1 MEEWSGT
8 SEITVVAYSE
18 HGYDL
23 NDSTSFMLTVNP
35 VDDLPYV
42 DGHIFPLFYD
52 EDFGV
57 DTVAYLPDVF
67 VDVDGELEFSYSF
80 SQAGVL
86 SADVSGGY
94 LVLSSVSNANGL
106 TELFVTA
113 SNPLRASVTDTVQVE
128 VFAVNDAPFISFRDQ
143 EMYEDSVLFVTPLT
157 DFVGDPEYDDL
168 FLSVV
173 HISEPMDEFV
183 DAHFHGPDSLHIIAH
198 GNWNGSGQIDIL
210 VSDGQEE
217 VTGALELVV
226 FPVNDDPMFHHM
238 HALVGVGMGFEI
250 PLQVSDVD
258 MDTLAVSFDEHT
270 EYPGWLAIED
280 EPFRLVGMAPEPI
293 DIHFPLELTDGV
305 VTVTDT
311 FHLSAQFF
319 NPRIT
324 TITDIPDDQGGR
336 VYVSFMSSFFDQP
349 NESSQMYTVFR
360 RDVMGGGM
368 PPEWVV
374 VGSGAAIGDLSYTY
388 EIATLMD
395 STEDHDGLT
404 SFKVVASMDEGNFH
418 SSIENGYSVD
428 NIAPAVPAGFMM
440 VISEEG
446 PEFMWQAVPDE
457 DFQYYEIDK
466 AADSLFMTDQYGS
479 FTTIELSLI
488 DPQYEIGQTVYYR
501 ISAIDHA
508 GNRGEYSQT
517 LEVTTSLNVNGTGLV
532 PEVYALHQN
541 YPNPFNPTT
550 QIQYDLPEESYVSIN
565 IYDLMGRKI
574 RSLVNTHQD
583 PGYRSI
589 HWDATSDLGQPVSAG
604 MYIYMIQAGEFRQTR
619 KMVLLK

>member
-1 MEEWSGT
+1 
-8 SEITVVAYSE
+8 
-18 HGYDL
+18 
-23 NDSTSFMLTVNP
+23 MLF
-35 VDDLPYV
+35 L
-42 DGHIFPLFYD
+42 
-52 EDFGV
+52 
-57 DTVAYLPDVF
+57 
-67 VDVDGELEFSYSF
+67 
-80 SQAGVL
+80 
-86 SADVSGGY
+86 
-94 LVLSSVSNANGL
+94 
-106 TELFVTA
+106 
-113 SNPLRASVTDTVQVE
+113 
-128 VFAVNDAPFISFRDQ
+128 
-143 EMYEDSVLFVTPLT
+143 TPLSE
-157 DFVGDPEYDDL
+157 FIGDADYDDL
-168 FLSVV
+168 FLSVA
-173 HISEPMDEFV
+173 HISEPMDQFV

-198 GNWNGSGQIDIL
+198 GNWNGSGQIEVS

-217 VTGALELVV
+217 VTGTLELVV
-226 FPVNDDPMFHHM
+226 FPVNDGPMFHQM
-238 HALVGVGMGFEI
+238 HALVGVGMGFVI
-250 PLQVSDVD
+250 PLHVSDID
-258 MDTLAVSFDEHT
+258 MDTLTVSFDDHT
-270 EYPGWLAIED
+270 EYPGWLSLEAN
-280 EPFRLVGMAPEPI
+280 PFRLVGMAPQPTE
-293 DIHFPLELTDGV
+293 IHFPLELTDGV

-604 MYIYMIQAGEFRQTR
+604 MYIYTIQAGEFRQTR